1 MSQEK
6 KKKGRCTASEMI
18 FRVDT
23 VYGLLCNAASRS
35 EVLQFCADNFGLKER
50 QGDELIAKARAKLEA
65 DANLTRQAFLAEC
78 LGRLRNYEQQ
88 AAKRGQLQVATNA
101 VRLQTELTGLT
112 S

>member
-1 MSQEK
+1 M
-6 KKKGRCTASEMI
+6 T

-35 EVLQFCADNFGLKER
+35 EIIQFAAENWDIGDRSADN
-50 QGDELIAKARAKLEA
+50 LIQKARAKLEA